1 MTMNTPAPTRDAAL
15 ARLDDFVPKAGRA
28 YATGRNH
35 DLPGHPHVSG
45 LSPYI
50 RHRLI
55 SEEEVLQATLAAHS
69 FKSAEKFIQEVYWRT
84 YWKGWL
90 EMRPSVWATYRAGL
104 TRALDRVH
112 SESGL
117 RADWEAACRG
127 ETGIAPFDHWAQ
139 ELAATGYLHN
149 HARMW
154 FASIWIFTLRLPW
167 ELGAD
172 FFLRHL
178 LDGDPA
184 SNTLGWRWVAGLQT
198 PGKVYA
204 ARSSNITKFTD
215 GRFGGI
221 HGLAQDPA
229 PVDGAPNPPR
239 GDLPPTDT
247 LPRTGRIGLL
257 ITEEDMTP
265 GWLLDAGLA
274 PDAIALV
281 QTTSARSPLHVAQG
295 VHDFVS
301 AALDDTATRLGGA
314 ERLDG
319 TDGIADWAAR
329 EGLDHIVTPWLPT
342 GPTPDALRPALAE
355 TGLPLHQIR
364 RAYDSSAW
372 PYATAGFFKFKDKI
386 PKLIGQL
393 GGLLAV

>member
-1 MTMNTPAPTRDAAL
+1 MTMITPPPTRDAAL
-15 ARLDDFVPKAGRA
+15 ERLDAFVPKAGRA
-28 YATGRNH
+28 YAINRNH

-117 RADWEAACRG
+117 RADWEAACTG
-127 ETGIAPFDHWAQ
+127 ETGLAPFDHWAQ
-139 ELAATGYLHN
+139 ELATTGYLHN

-178 LDGDPA
+178 ADGDPA

-221 HGLAQDPA
+221 HGLAPDPA

-239 GDLPPTDT
+239 DDLPPTDT
-247 LPRTGRIGLL
+247 LPASGRIGLL
-257 ITEEDMTP
+257 VTEEDMTP
-265 GWLLDAGLA
+265 GWLHDAGLTPA
-274 PDAIALV
+274 ATAMV
-281 QTTSARSPLHVAQG
+281 QTTAARSQLHVAQG

-301 AALDDTATRLGGA
+301 GALDDTAARLGGA
-314 ERLDG
+314 DRLDG
-319 TDGIADWAAR
+319 PDAIAGWAAR
-329 EGLDHIVTPWLPT
+329 ERLDHIVTPWLPT
-342 GPTPDALRPALAE
+342 GPTPDALRPALADA
-355 TGLPLHQIR
+355 GVPVHQIR
-364 RAYDSSAW
+364 RAYDSAAW